1 MRKQERQDERVSM
14 YLRINTFE
22 LGTDKEAALKPLEE
36 AAEIFGA
43 WQTVQ
48 EQESGREFVMNAY
61 GVSLDVLGVHDFAL
75 EIADCITA
83 CCNLAAR
90 YDLDLESALKE
101 VEQRNKERGRY
112 GTYLS

>member
-1 MRKQERQDERVSM
+1 M

-43 WQTVQ
+43 WQTAQ
-48 EQESGREFVMNAY
+48 EGGREFVMNIY
-61 GVSLDVLGVHDFAL
+61 GVSLDVVDMHYLAL

-101 VEQRNKERGRY
+101 VETHNRERGRY
-112 GTYLS
+112 GA

>member
-1 MRKQERQDERVSM
+1 MDLEV
-14 YLRINTFE
+14 NTFN

-43 WQTVQ
+43 WQSAIMFCPKTLVC
-48 EQESGREFVMNAY
+48 EACDFNTMCDAY
-61 GVSLDVLGVHDFAL
+61 NNLAL

-101 VEQRNKERGRY
+101 VERHNRERGRY
-112 GTYLS
+112 GN

>member
-1 MRKQERQDERVSM
+1 MRLTV
-14 YLRINTFE
+14 NTFQ

-36 AAEIFGA
+36 AAETFGA
-43 WQTVQ
+43 WQSAIMFCPKTLVC
-48 EQESGREFVMNAY
+48 EACEFNMMCDAY
-61 GVSLDVLGVHDFAL
+61 NNLAQ

-101 VEQRNKERGRY
+101 VEERNKERGRY
-112 GTYLS
+112 GQQ

>member
-1 MRKQERQDERVSM
+1 MRLTV
-14 YLRINTFE
+14 NTFK

-43 WQTVQ
+43 WQDCS
-48 EQESGREFVMNAY
+48 ECELYERSRCLKCDCFEASALAY
-61 GVSLDVLGVHDFAL
+61 

-90 YDLDLESALKE
+90 YGLDLKRALAI
-101 VEQRNKERGRY
+101 VETENRRRGRY
-112 GTYLS
+112 ESHVDV